1 MSRLKPRPIRRQQE
15 QKQEEALWGSF
26 FFRFLLHLRFAK
38 PYSLGGHRKTGRAPM
53 SHDFHITVQE
63 IPDACDLSLCVTVVR
78 RSPDAV
84 RRGDSR
90 W

>member
-38 PYSLGGHRKTGRAPM
+38 PYSLGGHRKRAG
-53 SHDFHITVQE
+53 H
-63 IPDACDLSLCVTVVR
+63 L
-78 RSPDAV
+78 
-84 RRGDSR
+84 
-90 W
+90 